1 MKLRK
6 AINIRNKNESLESVI
21 LTIDK
26 FKQYESECLKQRF
39 KYKNQLHRWV
49 WYLL

>member
-1 MKLRK
+1 MKLGK
-6 AINIRNKNESLESVI
+6 ATNIRNKNENLENVI
-21 LTIDK
+21 PTIDK

-49 WYLL
+49 

>member
-1 MKLRK
+1 MKVQK
-6 AINIRNKNESLESVI
+6 VINIRNENTNLENVI

-26 FKQYESECLKQRF
+26 FKQYESESSKQRF

-49 WYLL
+49 

>member
-1 MKLRK
+1 MKVQK
-6 AINIRNKNESLESVI
+6 VINIGDENTNLENVI

-49 WYLL
+49 